1 MPPGGLFDDD
11 EDDRLRR
18 EAMAWLTIRTNDGAD
33 PLTWLDIE
41 DFRFDDDGI
50 ILRNR
55 YTGIWK
61 PRQLEAALSI
71 TTTYS
76 PPGSKRPY
84 EDAIHSDGRIRY
96 KWRQSKSEEKRKDDR
111 DLPDNRALREA
122 MRLRKPL
129 IWFHGVG
136 RGLYQAI
143 FPVFL
148 VAEEPEMQQFVVAT
162 DGTQDVPVA
171 TASVAEEALRR
182 YVERS
187 TLARVH
193 QPVFRSMV
201 MRAYETRCA
210 VCELKHGELLDAA
223 HIVPDSHAEGIA
235 AVTNGLALC
244 KIHHSA
250 FDARILGIDPDYTV
264 HIRRDLLDEIDGP
277 MLRYGLQERHGQKL
291 MAVPR
296 ARRERPD
303 RRRLESSFERF
314 LAS

>member
-1 MPPGGLFDDD
+1 MAYGGVFGDDD
-11 EDDRLRR
+11 DDRLRR

-55 YTGIWK
+55 YKGIWK
-61 PRQLEAALSI
+61 PRQLESAFSI
-71 TTTYS
+71 TTAYRA
-76 PPGSKRPY
+76 PGADRPY
-84 EDAIHSDGRIRY
+84 EDAIHADGRIRY
-96 KWRQSKSEEKRKDDR
+96 KWRGDDP
-111 DLPDNRALREA
+111 DHPDNRALREA
-122 MRLRKPL
+122 MRQRKPL

-148 VAEEPEMQQFVVAT
+148 VAEEPQMQQFVVAT
-162 DGTQDVPVA
+162 DGTQDIPVA
-171 TASVAEEALRR
+171 PASVAEEALRQ
-182 YVERS
+182 YVERT

-201 MRAYETRCA
+201 MRAYDTRCA
-210 VCELKHGELLDAA
+210 VCELKHGQLLDAA
-223 HIVPDSHAEGIA
+223 HITPDSHADGIA

-264 HIRRDLLDEIDGP
+264 HIRPDLLDEIDGP

-291 MAVPR
+291 MALPKLR
-296 ARRERPD
+296 GERPD
-303 RRRLESSFERF
+303 RQRLEHSFERF
-314 LAS
+314 RAG

>member
-1 MPPGGLFDDD
+1 MKHGGLFDDD
-11 EDDRLRR
+11 DDSRLRR
-18 EAMAWLTIRTNDGAD
+18 EAMAWLTVRTNDGAD
-33 PLTWLDIE
+33 PLNWLDIE

-55 YTGIWK
+55 YKGIWK

-71 TTTYS
+71 TTAYRS
-76 PPGSKRPY
+76 PGAERPY

-96 KWRQSKSEEKRKDDR
+96 KWRGDDR
-111 DLPDNRALREA
+111 DHPDNRALRDA
-122 MRLRKPL
+122 MRLQKPL

-162 DGTQDVPVA
+162 DGTQDIPVVP
-171 TASVAEEALRR
+171 ASVAEEALRR

-223 HIVPDSHAEGIA
+223 HIVPDSHADGIA

-250 FDARILGIDPDYTV
+250 FDARILGIDSDYTV
-264 HIRRDLLDEIDGP
+264 HIRPDLLNEIDGP

-291 MAVPR
+291 MAVPKVR
-296 ARRERPD
+296 SERPD
-303 RRRLESSFERF
+303 RHRLESSFARF